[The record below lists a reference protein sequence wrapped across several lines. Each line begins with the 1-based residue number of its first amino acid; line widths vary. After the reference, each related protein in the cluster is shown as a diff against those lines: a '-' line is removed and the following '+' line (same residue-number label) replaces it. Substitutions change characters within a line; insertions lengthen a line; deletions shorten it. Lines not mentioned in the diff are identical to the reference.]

1 MIKKT
6 LISFAIA
13 AGVMFGAAGS
23 ASAEPVLKFCSGK
36 KGGVYDFT
44 AEVLKQQLAGTIAV
58 ENINTAGGG
67 ENLKKI
73 ASGDCDAAAV
83 QSDSLYLYGK
93 ENPNA
98 LDLIVLEEKMY
109 TEYFHLICNRK
120 SGVTQFSDLNK
131 NTIVYTGGRG
141 AGSDDTFRGLIRAD
155 VENGGGDYKD
165 VPPSNEGGAAALIK
179 LNGGK
184 GACLAYTG
192 APGSKFITG
201 DASKF
206 ADNLVIVPVED
217 KDFNDAEFTD
227 SSGVK
232 QSVWS
237 NVVMPYS
244 SYGKLMPSGTFGRKD
259 VNTMGVSS
267 EIVISSQ
274 WSTENSDGFGDVG
287 LAIPD
292 VKNIVRSTKNL
303 Q

>member
-1 MIKKT
+1 MIKKM
-6 LISFAIA
+6 I
-13 AGVMFGAAGS
+13 FGAALILA
-23 ASAEPVLKFCSGK
+23 ASFGTAAMAQDAPTLKYCSGK

-44 AEVLKQQLAGTIAV
+44 AEVLKKQLEGSITV

-67 ENLKKI
+67 ENLKKL
-73 ASGDCDAAAV
+73 ASGDCDIASV

-93 ENPNA
+93 ENPSA
-98 LDLIVLEEKMY
+98 LDLIVLEGNMY

-131 NTIVYTGGRG
+131 NTLVYTGGRG

-155 VENGGGDYKD
+155 IENGGGDYKD
-165 VPPSNEGGAAALIK
+165 VPPSNEGGAAALIM

-217 KDFNDAEFTD
+217 KDFNDAEYTD

-237 NVVMPYS
+237 NVEMPYS
-244 SYGKLMPSGTFGRKD
+244 SYGKLMPTGTFGRKN
-259 VNTMGVSS
+259 VPTMGVAS
-267 EIVISSQ
+267 EIVISSK
-274 WSTENSDGFGDVG
+274 WSTANPDAFGTVG

-292 VKNIVRSTKNL
+292 VKNIVRSEKKL